1 VAADNSVLV
10 IGAGIFGLT
19 AALEL
24 QKRGHQVTVADPGP
38 VPHPLATSNDL
49 SRMVRADYGSDGLYS
64 TLCADAIEGWRRWNT
79 AWGRDL
85 FHEDGMLLLTSAPML
100 AGEYEQD
107 SYDMLTGRGF
117 PVERLAP
124 GDLARRFP
132 RWNSEYY
139 VDGYFSPTA
148 GWAEASEIIAS
159 LVKDVAEAGVLVVT
173 GFKAARLLQDGDR
186 VSGAAAS
193 DGAEL
198 RADWVVVAAGVWTTV
213 LLPEL
218 ADRMWPVGQPV
229 FYFRPEDPESYRPP
243 LFPPWAADVPRSGW
257 YGFPAN
263 DEGVVKMAN
272 HGPGRRVHPDAER
285 VILAEEEVLCRSFL
299 AQSLPSLATVP
310 LSDSKMCLYC
320 DTWDGD
326 FWIARDPERQG
337 LVVAAGGSGH
347 GFKFG
352 PVLGGLIADALE
364 GTENPYSERFA
375 WRALGEFK
383 KEDMRYIGE

>member
-1 VAADNSVLV
+1 
-10 IGAGIFGLT
+10 
-19 AALEL
+19 
-24 QKRGHQVTVADPGP
+24 
-38 VPHPLATSNDL
+38 
-49 SRMVRADYGSDGLYS
+49 M
-64 TLCADAIEGWRRWNT
+64 
-79 AWGRDL
+79 

-148 GWAEASEIIAS
+148 GWAEAGEIIAS
-159 LVKDVAEAGVLVVT
+159 LVKDVAEAGVSVVT